1 MLKHRS
7 AVEAHNSSPTQLNTI
22 IGLLLLALV
31 CTVTAYG
38 QVLYGSLT
46 GTVEDSSGAAVT
58 GAKVVA
64 LNVNTG
70 VAQSATTDASGIYRF
85 TPLLPGAYKI
95 TISAPNFAS

>member
-1 MLKHRS
+1 M
-7 AVEAHNSSPTQLNTI
+7 T
-22 IGLLLLALV
+22 G
-31 CTVTAYG
+31 YG

-58 GAKVVA
+58 GAKVVV

-85 TPLLPGAYKI
+85 TTLLPGAYKI
-95 TISAPNFAS
+95 TISAPNFASQVTDNVASQRKCHGDDGSIATANRSR